1 MIDTI
6 SLCNHGIEENYGT
19 KALKTFRSE
28 GETIEEFN

>member
-6 SLCNHGIEENYGT
+6 SLCNYGIEENYGI
-19 KALKTFRSE
+19 KALNTFRGE